1 MSEENDFQEQNDGTM
16 GMMCEAAISDLD
28 EQLSSRENAL
38 KNNLNT
44 IKKNATVI
52 ICITIYAT
60 PGFVILSQR
69 EGLHCTPLSING
81 KLKLNASACLFN
93 KQFRLLDNIYATVCN
108 QDGYVSLDVRK
119 FVNGTPTIIG
129 VDLSLMQWLSLK
141 QLTSIIDTAISEART
156 FWKKLKT

>member
-1 MSEENDFQEQNDGTM
+1 M
-16 GMMCEAAISDLD
+16 GMMCKAAISDLD

-38 KNNLNT
+38 KSNLNT
-44 IKKNATVI
+44 IKKIVTLI
-52 ICITIYAT
+52 ICITICAT

-69 EGLHCTPLSING
+69 EGLHCTPPSING
-81 KLKLNASACLFN
+81 ELKLNASACLFN

-108 QDGYVSLDVRK
+108 QDGYVFLDVRK

-141 QLTSIIDTAISEART
+141 
-156 FWKKLKT
+156 